1 MTSFRRLTES
11 VAFSGQGL
19 HTGADCSVRLFPG
32 GDRTGVV
39 LRVGGE
45 SVPLACCSLSGTGR
59 GTEVFLPGG
68 ASLKTTEHLF
78 AALSGL
84 GIHSVVIEASG
95 PEIPALD
102 GCAAAFAREL
112 EARSRP
118 LDDGQETLDLTVP
131 VHVEDP
137 SRGALVAAFPC
148 RELHISYVIRYEEEP
163 IGTQLA
169 DYVSSRGRGEFLASF
184 APARTF
190 GFSSE
195 LKSLRARGLAQGGT
209 LENALLVGEREV
221 QASGGLRFP
230 DEFVRHKIL
239 DLLGDLYL
247 LGMPLRARI
256 VAIRSG
262 HDLHCRLVER
272 LKRGA
277 GIPCERKTTNV

>member
-11 VAFSGQGL
+11 TVFSGRGL
-19 HTGADCSVRLFPG
+19 HTGADCSVRLSPG
-32 GDRTGVV
+32 GDRTGVWLHV
-39 LRVGGE
+39 EEEL
-45 SVPLACCSLSGTGR
+45 VPLACCSLSGTGR

-102 GCAAAFAREL
+102 GCAATFAREL

-118 LDDGQETLDLTVP
+118 VDDGQETLDLTAP
-131 VHVEDP
+131 VCVEDP

-148 RELHISYVIRYEEEP
+148 PELHISYVIRYEEEP

-169 DYVSSRGRGEFLASF
+169 DYVSSRGEFLASF

-190 GFSSE
+190 ALFSE
-195 LKSLRARGLAQGGT
+195 LESLRARGLAQGGT
-209 LENALLVGEREV
+209 LENALLVEGQEV

-230 DEFVRHKIL
+230 DEFVRHKVL

-277 GIPCERKTTNV
+277 GIPCERKMINV